1 MLEKQHGLNNRQV
14 VVQRIELT
22 NAASPLSRG
31 EINLILTLIAQI
43 KREDEEFKEYH
54 FTTKELEQAMDTQLN
69 SKQLQKLALQL
80 LEKPLLLPVEGKLNS
95 KNWEALNWFSYFR
108 FKDGVITCS
117 FSPKLKPYLLNIQS
131 HFSKGSLKVL
141 LPMNSKYSKE
151 LYMILKYHK
160 KGGIYEV
167 QVEHLMKK
175 LGVPKSF
182 KYSHFK
188 TKALLKAQ
196 EDLNKFADI
205 SFTFEEE
212 KDGRKIDKLIF
223 HITWNAND
231 LKAFIKIIREL
242 YVNVPLIEVEKGV
255 LQCSTRGELYFKDE
269 PQLAIHHKTAQIF
282 WEKIYEKR
290 DELLAFE
297 LNQLESKI

>member
-14 VVQRIELT
+14 VIQRIELT

-54 FTTKELEQAMDTQLN
+54 FTTQELEQAMDRQLN
-69 SKQLQKLALQL
+69 SNQIQKLALQL
-80 LEKPLLLPVEGKLNS
+80 LEKPLLLPIEGKLDS

-108 FKDGVITCS
+108 YQNGLITCS

-160 KGGIYEV
+160 KGGVYKV
-167 QVEHLMKK
+167 KVEHLMKK
-175 LGVPKSF
+175 LGIPKSF

-188 TKALLKAQ
+188 TKAILKAQ
-196 EDLNKFADI
+196 SDLNKFADI
-205 SFTFEEE
+205 SFTFKE
-212 KDGRKIDKLIF
+212 KKEGRRVDELIF
-223 HITWNAND
+223 NIFWNVND
-231 LKAFIKIIREL
+231 LEAFIKVIREL

-255 LQCSTRGELYFKDE
+255 LQCSTKGELYFKDE
-269 PQLAIHHKTAQIF
+269 PQLDIHHKTAKVF
-282 WEKIYEKR
+282 WEQIYEKR
-290 DELLAFE
+290 DDLLIFE
-297 LNQLESKI
+297 INQQEAKI